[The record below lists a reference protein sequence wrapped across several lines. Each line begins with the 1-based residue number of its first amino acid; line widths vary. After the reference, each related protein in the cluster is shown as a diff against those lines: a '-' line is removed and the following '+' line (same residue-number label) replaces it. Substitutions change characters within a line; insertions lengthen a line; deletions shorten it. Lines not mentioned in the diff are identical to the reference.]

1 MIFPFDSLS
10 GMYREFGLVGAV
22 VIGFLFGFVLERAGF
37 GRATKL
43 AAQFYLYDMT
53 VFKVMFSAI
62 VTAMLGVV
70 VAHGLG
76 LADIGY
82 VSRLVVSNTYI
93 WPMLVGGL
101 LLGVGFIVSGYCP
114 GTSLAAAGSG
124 HLDGV
129 VAFVGVIIG
138 SVLFGVLYPL
148 IAIFY
153 VSGAQGQLFLYEVL
167 GIPPAVLAVGVVI
180 MAVGCFKGAERVEAI
195 FTRKL
200 KGEEPAPVSAKPK
213 RFAFATFA
221 AGAVVALALLIVPA
235 GTRAEQAEV
244 PVRNAETL
252 PVEQLAKRILD
263 EPWKVRMLDL
273 RSEADF
279 MKQRLPGS
287 ENVSAEHLADLGLA
301 YGTGTQ
307 DLVLVGPTKLNEV
320 PPAALAYPGRVFVLD
335 GGFSAWQSFALEKPT
350 PPTAKTG
357 EEQTAAY
364 RFRAAVH
371 ARATGVKAAPPPKR
385 NTKFK
390 APPKR
395 TGGGCS

>member
-10 GMYREFGLVGAV
+10 GVHREFGLVGAV
-22 VIGFLFGFVLERAGF
+22 ILGFLFGFVLERAGF

-53 VFKVMFSAI
+53 VFKVMFGAI

-70 VAHGLG
+70 VADGLG

-82 VSRLVVSNTYI
+82 VARLVVSNTFI

-101 LLGVGFIVSGYCP
+101 LLGAGFIISGYCP

-138 SVLFGVLYPL
+138 SVVFGVIYPL
-148 IAIFY
+148 IAGFY

-167 GIPPAVLAVGVVI
+167 GIPPAILAVGVTI
-180 MAVGCFKGAERVEAI
+180 MAVGCFIGAERVEAI
-195 FTRKL
+195 FTRKI
-200 KGEEPAPVSAKPK
+200 KGEEPAAIEKKP
-213 RFAFATFA
+213 RQFAFATFA
-221 AGAVVALALLIVPA
+221 AGAAVALTLLVIPA
-235 GTRAEQAEV
+235 GTRAQQPA
-244 PVRNAETL
+244 RNPEILT
-252 PVEQLAKRILD
+252 VERLAQQILD
-263 EPWKVRMLDL
+263 EPWKIRIFDL

-279 MKQRLPGS
+279 VKERIPGS
-287 ENVSAEHLADLGLA
+287 ENVTVEGLTDLGLA
-301 YGTGTQ
+301 YSTGVQ
-307 DLVLVGPTKLNEV
+307 DLILVGPSKLNEA
-320 PPAALAYPGRVFVLD
+320 PPAALVYPGRVLLLD
-335 GGFSAWQSFALEKPT
+335 GGYAAWHSFALEKPT
-350 PPTAKTG
+350 PPAADATG
-357 EEQTAAY
+357 EQVAAY
-364 RFRAAVH
+364 KFRAAVH
-371 ARATGVKAAPPPKR
+371 ARVTGVKAPPPPKR
-385 NTKFK
+385 STKFK